1 MLEEV
6 KELLTSFERAI
17 NDVALEIT
25 SGTLI
30 ERFPPQELWG
40 RAEKKIASLSSIAS
54 NLKEIALTFKPEVAH
69 TIERHYE
76 SMMQRLNNFRD
87 ILFQKTTE
95 PLTNSRLALEQL
107 RLALVDASDFLVLTK
122 DAQNNPSPAMRE
134 IHMLKYKA
142 TAVQTLTEMETKVGD
157 LTKSTHELEKL
168 KGELEQKIET
178 LKAERNG
185 YAQEAK
191 KLDEKATG
199 LQAEIEGVRKEKVA
213 WMEKATEKTFI
224 KLEEM
229 VDSLK
234 GQIVALREENERL
247 RKQLQDL
254 RK

>member
-1 MLEEV
+1 LSEECR
-6 KELLTSFERAI
+6 ELLASFERAV
-17 NDVALEIT
+17 NDVALDIT
-25 SGTLI
+25 SGALI
-30 ERFPPQELWG
+30 ERLPPQELWG
-40 RAEKKIASLSSIAS
+40 RAEKKIASLNSIAS
-54 NLKEIALTFKPEVAH
+54 SLREIALTLKPEVAF

-76 SMMQRLNNFRD
+76 SMMKRLNNFRD

-107 RLALVDASDFLVLTK
+107 RLALVDASDFLVLTRE
-122 DAQNNPSPAMRE
+122 AQNHPSPAMQE
-134 IHMLKYKA
+134 IHVLKQKA
-142 TAVQTLTEMETKVGD
+142 TALQTLTEMEAKVGD
-157 LTKSTHELEKL
+157 LTKTIHELETL

-178 LKAERNG
+178 LKAERDA

-191 KLDEKATG
+191 KLEGKAAG

-213 WMEKATEKTFI
+213 WMEKATEKTFV

-229 VDSLK
+229 VDALK

-247 RKQLQDL
+247 RKQLQGI